1 MPDPGPGPSLD
12 HYSYYKTY
20 DPSENFLNDFFITP
34 STRVKSAAECE
45 THAFNNKS
53 SAFILTD
60 FSNVTMDA
68 SCHYFDSR
76 NYSDG
81 SLNDWLSGLG
91 QCVITSDGTNSCY
104 EISGNE
110 ISGNDYFGLAD
121 NLSLYL
127 SPVMNLLV
135 DQRDRP
141 MPTPTRAYFDSVYQS
156 ASENLNQYLAY
167 RETYLYLYYNNVK
180 EDGTFEDSIKTTITG
195 AENDMNTS
203 QEKLEADL
211 FQLNNIYNDLIMMTA
226 ELNRSAYADGVDKIQ
241 SSLNESKKYLNVLMN
256 KNAGA
261 IGELDITRYNK
272 SLAIFENIV
281 IAIAILSI
289 ILIYVRM
296 RG

>member
-1 MPDPGPGPSLD
+1 MPGPGLD

-45 THAFNNKS
+45 TLAFNNKS

-68 SCHYFDSR
+68 SCNYFNSR

-81 SLNDWLSGLG
+81 SLNDWLSGMG
-91 QCVITSDGTNSCY
+91 QCLISSGGANSCY
-104 EISGNE
+104 E
-110 ISGNDYFGLAD
+110 ISGNDYFGLMG

-127 SPVMNLLV
+127 SPVMNLIV
-135 DQRDRP
+135 DQHDRP
-141 MPTPTRAYFDSVYQS
+141 MPTPTRTYFDAVYQS
-156 ASENLNQYLAY
+156 ASDNLNQYLAY

-180 EDGTFEDSIKTTITG
+180 EDGTFEDSIKTTITT

-226 ELNRSAYADGVDKIQ
+226 ELNRSPYADGVDKIQ
-241 SSLNESKKYLNVLMN
+241 SSLKESKKYLNVS
-256 KNAGA
+256 GC
-261 IGELDITRYNK
+261 D
-272 SLAIFENIV
+272 F
-281 IAIAILSI
+281 
-289 ILIYVRM
+289 
-296 RG
+296 